1 MAVDFTFDGGLLV
14 IRLSGSLEPD
24 DLKRIVQEVVLV
36 ESQHAEAPPRLTDFR
51 DLAGTNVGY
60 VEMSELARWSVA
72 RPLSTPVRSALLV
85 GQPVQLGFA
94 RMFQTLNTH
103 PMVTVQIFDDEA
115 AARDWLTGR

>member
-1 MAVDFTFDGGLLV
+1 MAVDFSFLDGVLV

-24 DLKRIVQEVVLV
+24 DLRRIADEVVLV
-36 ESQHAEAPPRLTDFR
+36 ESRHATAPPRLTDFR
-51 DLAGTNVGY
+51 DLTGTNVGY
-60 VEMSELARWSVA
+60 VEVSELAGRSVA

-103 PMVTVQIFDDEA
+103 PLVTVQIFDDEA
-115 AARDWLTGR
+115 AARDWLAGR